1 MVDVRE
7 VALDGCIDGWLDG
20 WMNDKWC
27 SDRSK
32 RLVRDVVEEKGRE
45 VKRMRHQ
52 AGVGSRKTR

>member
-7 VALDGCIDGWLDG
+7 VALDGCIDGWMD
-20 WMNDKWC
+20 DKWC